1 MIVAEHSTRE
11 RLITESMKLFGAQG
25 YAGTSVS
32 DIEAAAGLSAGA
44 GSLYRHFPSKEAL
57 LAAGIRRQIDAGQ
70 HLLSLLGGGDQV
82 AALPV
87 RERLIAVATAGLR
100 RLEQEADLNRILLK
114 DLARFPELLDIA
126 RSDEVAR
133 VHAAVAGWLSSQ
145 FTLRSGAAADWEALA
160 AVLVGSITNYW
171 MLCDVFGAHPAGISE
186 ERYLASLADTLV
198 PSLSDIERV
207 SAS

>member
-1 MIVAEHSTRE
+1 MAEHSTRE
-11 RLITESMKLFGAQG
+11 RLITESMRLFGHRATL
-25 YAGTSVS
+25 ARRCPTSRRPRGS
-32 DIEAAAGLSAGA
+32 RPAP

-70 HLLSLLGGGDQV
+70 HLLSLLGGGDPV
-82 AALPV
+82 AAMPV
-87 RERLIAVATAGLR
+87 RERLITVATAGLR

-114 DLARFPELLDIA
+114 DLARFPELLAIA

-145 FTLRSGAAADWEALA
+145 FTLRSGAPADWEALA

-186 ERYLASLADTLV
+186 ERYLASLADALV